1 MTTITDI
8 TVDLLPYSQMPATDY
23 DGSLPLMFYG
33 LCLVL
38 NILVL
43 AAAFREDSPAMGVFG
58 VLGTVASIIPLVL
71 TLNTAT
77 IGSDHTK
84 PDDRQPSLTSAGGYL
99 STDNLIKGLTS
110 SQKYPN
116 LTVVDTS
123 TEESHEVAG
132 DNVVITAD
140 ANEWSVNSDQVS
152 TFTVIQKQKN
162 TETQLHECRV
172 QPVEPSAINAKNHT
186 ARITLECEDSNNTP
200 LVTR

>member
-1 MTTITDI
+1 MTAITDI

-23 DGSLPLMFYG
+23 DGSLVLMSYG
-33 LCLVL
+33 VCLVL
-38 NILVL
+38 SILVL
-43 AAAFREDSPAMGVFG
+43 AAAIREESPIMGVFG
-58 VLGTVASIIPLVL
+58 VLGTVTSVVTLVL
-71 TLNTAT
+71 TVSTMA
-77 IGSDHTK
+77 IGGDHTK

-116 LTVVDTS
+116 LTVIDTS

-140 ANEWSVNSDQVS
+140 ANKWSIDRDQVS

-162 TETQLHECRV
+162 TETQLHECRA
-172 QPVEPSAINAKNHT
+172 QPVEPSAINTKNHT
-186 ARITLECEDSNNTP
+186 ARISLECETSNSTP
-200 LVTR
+200 LVIR

>member
-1 MTTITDI
+1 
-8 TVDLLPYSQMPATDY
+8 MPATDY

-43 AAAFREDSPAMGVFG
+43 AAAFREDSPVMGVFG
-58 VLGTVASIIPLVL
+58 VLGTVASVVTLVL
-71 TLNTAT
+71 TVSTMA
-77 IGSDHTK
+77 IGGDHTV

-116 LTVVDTS
+116 LTVIDTS

-132 DNVVITAD
+132 DNVVITTD
-140 ANEWSVNSDQVS
+140 SDEWSINRDQVS

-162 TETQLHECRV
+162 TETQLRECRV

-186 ARITLECEDSNNTP
+186 ARISLECEASDNAH
-200 LVTR
+200 LLIH